1 MKQQDKRKTFS
12 RKRMNNA
19 DRDTTWINDRNQV
32 YTDKLDRHFGG
43 YVKDVRSNMERG
55 TAL

>member
-1 MKQQDKRKTFS
+1 
-12 RKRMNNA
+12 MNNT

-32 YTDKLDRHFGG
+32 YTDKLDRHFGD